1 MKCPLLSLSRKALF
15 SRMTNEMP
23 PVFGEEQ
30 ANALLKAGWVQCQIF
45 RPTADL
51 RHNDEDVFFVVC
63 TQSCTV
69 VSPDLSRDPFV
80 EIAEGRRL
88 ETFRAKS
95 PQAVGKD
102 VRKFHL
108 PIGQADFPALEIDIN
123 SRRFVRRELLIKIQ
137 HAGFTV
143 SDVAR
148 RNFAAWI
155 ARYYSRIALPNELVR
170 RLRTTIL
177 GKLSSFL
184 KAKTGSPS
192 EARHDQ
198 IKSVWICFQPNTEL
212 LSGIAYDIKLLLV
225 CDEPEIAEEYDRELL
240 QLFGGQALAIDDIE
254 FSFEVNSLNE
264 TRLSDLNGWQRFTE
278 WDYLSGLD
286 DAISTPGS

>member
-1 MKCPLLSLSRKALF
+1 
-15 SRMTNEMP
+15 MTNEMP

-30 ANALLKAGWVQCQIF
+30 AKALFNAGWAQCQIF

-51 RHNDEDVFFVVC
+51 PHKDEDVFFVVC

-80 EIAEGRRL
+80 EIAEGRPL
-88 ETFRAKS
+88 HAFRARS
-95 PQAVGKD
+95 NQAVGKD

-108 PIGQADFPALEIDIN
+108 PVELADFEALEIDIN
-123 SRRFVRRELLIKIQ
+123 SRRFVKRELLIAIQ
-137 HAGFTV
+137 HAGFAV
-143 SDVAR
+143 SDEAR
-148 RNFAAWI
+148 RNFAGWI
-155 ARYYSRIALPNELVR
+155 ARYYSRVALPNELVR

-177 GKLSSFL
+177 EKLNSFL
-184 KAKTGSPS
+184 KTKTGSPP

-198 IKSVWICFQPNTEL
+198 IKSIWIRFHPNIEL
-212 LSGIAYDIKLLLV
+212 VNGMAYDVKLLLI
-225 CDEPEIAEEYDRELL
+225 CDEPGIADKYDRELL

-254 FSFEVNSLNE
+254 FSFDVNSWDE

-278 WDYLSGLD
+278 WDYLSGMD
-286 DAISTPGS
+286 EAISTPGS